1 MNAAGR
7 TKRASFMP
15 DRGRVTRR
23 NANTPRRANTAEETG
38 ANARTRPA
46 DATAK
51 WRADLAHH
59 CTATS

>member
-1 MNAAGR
+1 MPIP
-7 TKRASFMP
+7 RA
-15 DRGRVTRR
+15 
-23 NANTPRRANTAEETG
+23 RANTAEETG

-59 CTATS
+59 CTAASGWIASVLRVLIAD